1 MFNDTIFIYDE
12 FPTDENEI
20 LTRIA
25 DPRTK
30 AWDMTGEGIAWKT
43 DVHQKFDADSIVENS
58 TEDGTFDEKI
68 GSEVQNPPS
77 WQYGIDKLGT
87 REDLFYRSESSEYQN
102 KRIQN

>member
-1 MFNDTIFIYDE
+1 MFNDTIFIYDD
-12 FPTDENEI
+12 FPTDDDQI
-20 LTRIA
+20 ITRIA
-25 DPRTK
+25 NPRTK

-68 GSEVQNPPS
+68 GLEVQVPPN